1 MDTVTEA
8 DRPILEELDFGN
20 QYQKMMISA
29 VSGEN
34 IEILKR
40 EIWKILAAQSNS

>member
-8 DRPILEELDFGN
+8 DRPILEELDFGKE
-20 QYQKMMISA
+20 YKVLLISA

-40 EIWKILAAQSNS
+40 EIWKILAAESNS

>member
-1 MDTVTEA
+1 
-8 DRPILEELDFGN
+8 L
-20 QYQKMMISA
+20 ISA

-40 EIWKILAAQSNS
+40 EIWKILAAESNS

>member
-1 MDTVTEA
+1 M
-8 DRPILEELDFGN
+8 L
-20 QYQKMMISA
+20 ISA

-40 EIWKILAAQSNS
+40 EIWKILATESNS